1 MSMNWCVVRG
11 WKIGGSGNNKLAS
24 PRSPFY
30 SNFNRREAER
40 LRQVPAAQLRADMAA
55 TYQKLSA
62 ILPTLTDD
70 DLKKSF
76 PSQWWNSQGHTTLRG
91 LMREEASHIVI
102 HAGDIR
108 KWKERQKVR
117 SKDEGKH

>member
-1 MSMNWCVVRG
+1 MNWCVVRG

-76 PSQWWNSQGHTTLRG
+76 PSQWRNSQGHTTLRG